1 MLYIIK
7 KKMKK
12 KQFGLSTCDGNSNKK
27 SSCQKNE
34 KSKTSLLPES
44 FVLRAGACQVFV
56 AWSSLSLSY
65 SFRVFLSFDL
75 TLHY

>member
-12 KQFGLSTCDGNSNKK
+12 KKTVRFINMRWKQQQK

-56 AWSSLSLSY
+56 ACSSLSY
-65 SFRVFLSFDL
+65 SFPVFLSFDL

>member
-1 MLYIIK
+1 MK
-7 KKMKK
+7 KK

-27 SSCQKNE
+27 AAAKKNE
-34 KSKTSLLPES
+34 KSKTSLLPDS

-56 AWSSLSLSY
+56 AWSSLSLCY
-65 SFRVFLSFDL
+65 SFPVFLSFDL

>member
-12 KQFGLSTCDGNSNKK
+12 KTVRFINMRWKQQQK

-65 SFRVFLSFDL
+65 SFPVFLSFDL